1 MLQDGKPKQIA
12 TCKQQRKF
20 NISGVLL
27 TAFFKEGLSGK
38 HHQLLCGND
47 VVRSTASIS
56 MIKNA
61 VFYLFKDEAQTALF
75 KDPVRT
81 TQ

>member
-1 MLQDGKPKQIA
+1 MLQDGKIKQTV

-27 TAFFKEGLSGK
+27 TAFFIAGLSGR

-56 MIKNA
+56 TIKKCRI
-61 VFYLFKDEAQTALF
+61 LSL
-75 KDPVRT
+75 
-81 TQ
+81 

>member
-1 MLQDGKPKQIA
+1 MLQEGKPKQIV
-12 TCKQQRKF
+12 TCKQQRKS

-27 TAFFKEGLSGK
+27 TAFFIEGLSGK
-38 HHQLLCGND
+38 HYQLLCGNY

-61 VFYLFKDEAQTALF
+61 VSL
-75 KDPVRT
+75 
-81 TQ
+81 